1 MGLITPSKSR
11 VLPFLFGVSLAS
23 VLFGGAAY
31 YHQVQS
37 ALGMEKASAGDAT
50 TNWGRCEDRGW
61 TTIKDEA
68 TCRLAAT
75 LNKGSYDNDHVSSR
89 YPDIVDGCSTRG
101 GKEILFFNSKGTCDP
116 EHNPHFW
123 AFAGC
128 DCSQHNECLCLT

>member
-75 LNKGSYDNDHVSSR
+75 LNKGSYDNDQISSMDALLEEAR
-89 YPDIVDGCSTRG
+89 KFCSSTR
-101 GKEILFFNSKGTCDP
+101 KAHAIRHTT
-116 EHNPHFW
+116 
-123 AFAGC
+123 
-128 DCSQHNECLCLT
+128 LTSG